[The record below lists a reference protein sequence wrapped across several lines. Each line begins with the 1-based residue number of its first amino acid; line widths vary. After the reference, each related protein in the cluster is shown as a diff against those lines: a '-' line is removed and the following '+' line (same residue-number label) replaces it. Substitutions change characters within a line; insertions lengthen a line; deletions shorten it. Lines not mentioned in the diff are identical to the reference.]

1 MVPRWMPAA
10 ASLSIALSTPVRTF
24 GGEQDRIVQA
34 WSSQQY
40 AVASFQC
47 DFVEQRKTFAGAHGL
62 DLRSGRPL
70 PKQPPQDVAHDI
82 VHRLLVADQRMAYE
96 YVGNVWRMQ
105 AHVFERRE
113 YRSAWDGETS
123 LTYLPSSR
131 GSDGSVADRA
141 IINTERH
148 SPDAQTNAY
157 LQPVLYAV
165 RPIDPVAGLMPRD
178 SAQKPYELGLVGEVE
193 HAGRRALHVR
203 LDPTREVWLDPARG
217 YLPVRYVVYSPD
229 RKRVWLKIDWSE
241 YLETEQGVH
250 LPKAWRILIG
260 QPSTGRPLV
269 ESTVRDAK
277 YTVNPPV
284 APEAFRITLPAHAK
298 IQDNFQLELR
308 RQRR

>member
-1 MVPRWMPAA
+1 MQTALMLASISIPAKA
-10 ASLSIALSTPVRTF
+10 IA
-24 GGEQDRIVQA
+24 GDEQRIVDA
-34 WSSQQY
+34 WKAQQS

-47 DFVEQRKTFAGAHGL
+47 DFVEQRKTLAGAQGL

-96 YVGNVWRMQ
+96 YAGNVWRMHSR
-105 AHVFERRE
+105 AFERRA

-123 LTYLPSSR
+123 LTYLPSVR
-131 GSDGSVADRA
+131 ASDGSVADRA

-157 LQPVLYAV
+157 LQPVLYAL
-165 RPIDPVAGLMPRD
+165 RPIDPVAGLVPRD
-178 SAQKPYELGLVGEVE
+178 SAQKPIELDLVGEVE
-193 HAGRRALHVR
+193 HAGKRALHVR
-203 LDPTREVWLDPARG
+203 LDSTREVWLDPARG
-217 YLPVRYVVYSPD
+217 YLPVRYVVHSPD
-229 RKRVWLKIDWSE
+229 RKRVWLKIEWSE
-241 YLETEQGVH
+241 YLDTEQGVH
-250 LPKAWRILIG
+250 LPKAWRILMG

-277 YTVNPPV
+277 YAVNPPV
-284 APEAFRITLPAHAK
+284 APEAFRITLPAHVK
-298 IQDNFQLELR
+298 IQDNFQVELR